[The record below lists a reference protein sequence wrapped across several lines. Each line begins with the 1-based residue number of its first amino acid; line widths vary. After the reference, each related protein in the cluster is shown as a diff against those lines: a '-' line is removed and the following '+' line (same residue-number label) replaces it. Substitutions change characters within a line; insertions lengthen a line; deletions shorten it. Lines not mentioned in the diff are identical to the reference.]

1 MDRVFSIYEAMVWK
15 LINISKKDFNVSDH
29 FCMQK
34 ERGWMSSVQSIE
46 SILDKMMDMVGKSKE
61 EIFEIGEESRDEYQS
76 LKIEL
81 EDIQQKVIQLI
92 EQSERTELH
101 SRFARNRLAEVSKH
115 FGYYSDTEVREAYE
129 QANDY
134 QVKLALLHQEEK
146 QLRERRDNLERR
158 LMKLGETMER
168 ADHLINQIN
177 VVINYLTGDL
187 QHVSELVQDAQ
198 EMQKFGLKIIHAQ
211 EEERKKLSREIHDG
225 PAQTMANVMLRT
237 ELVEKVLDQQGV
249 EKARLEIRDL
259 RKIVKDS
266 LSEVRRIIYD
276 LRPMTLD
283 DIGLVPTLAKYIKNA
298 EEHTGI
304 SITFKNIGRERRFP
318 QNMEVAIFRFVQE
331 AIQNAYKHAE
341 PTSIQ
346 IKLELTAERVTAV
359 IKDDGKGF
367 DVLDKKEGSFGLV
380 GMKERINMLDGKL
393 SIDSKPGKGTLI
405 MVQIPITSLEN
416 L

>member
-1 MDRVFSIYEAMVWK
+1 
-15 LINISKKDFNVSDH
+15 
-29 FCMQK
+29 
-34 ERGWMSSVQSIE
+34 MSSVQSIE
-46 SILDKMMDMVGKSKE
+46 SILDNMMNMVGKSKE
-61 EIFEIGEESRDEYQS
+61 EIFEIGEDSRNEYLT
-76 LKIEL
+76 LKKEL
-81 EDIQQKVIQLI
+81 QDIQQKVIQLI

-101 SRFARNRLAEVSKH
+101 SRFARNRLSEVSKH
-115 FGYYSDTEVREAYE
+115 FAHYSDKEVREAYE

-134 QVKLALLHQEEK
+134 QVKLALLKQEEK
-146 QLRERRDNLERR
+146 QLRERRNNLERR

-187 QHVSELVQDAQ
+187 QNVSDLVADAQ

-237 ELVEKVLDQQGV
+237 ELVEKILDQQGV
-249 EKARLEIRDL
+249 EKARIEIQDL

-266 LSEVRRIIYD
+266 LGEVRRIIYD

-283 DIGLVPTLAKYIKNA
+283 DIGLIPTLAKYIRNA

-304 SITFKNIGRERRFP
+304 KIKFTNIGKERRFP
-318 QNMEVAIFRFVQE
+318 ANMEVAIFRFVQE

-341 PTSIQ
+341 PKTVQ
-346 IKLELTAERVTAV
+346 VKLELTDERVTAV

-367 DVLDKKEGSFGLV
+367 DILTKKEDSFGLV
-380 GMKERINMLDGKL
+380 GMKERINMLDGRL

-405 MVQIPITSLEN
+405 MVQIPITPIEEKETYRS
-416 L
+416 

>member
-1 MDRVFSIYEAMVWK
+1 M
-15 LINISKKDFNVSDH
+15 
-29 FCMQK
+29 
-34 ERGWMSSVQSIE
+34 GSVQSIE
-46 SILDKMMDMVGKSKE
+46 FILDKMMDMVGKSKE
-61 EIFEIGEESRDEYQS
+61 EIFEIGEESRNEYDN
-76 LKIEL
+76 LKREL
-81 EDIQQKVIQLI
+81 SDIQKKVIKMI

-115 FGYYSDTEVREAYE
+115 FSHYSDTEVREAYE

-146 QLRERRDNLERR
+146 QLRDRRNHIERR

-187 QHVSELVQDAQ
+187 QLVSDMVADAEQ
-198 EMQKFGLKIIHAQ
+198 MQQFGLKIIHAQ

-225 PAQTMANVMLRT
+225 PAQTMANVMLRS
-237 ELVEKVLDQQGV
+237 ELVEKILDQQGV
-249 EKARLEIRDL
+249 EKARIEIRDL
-259 RKIVKDS
+259 RKMVKDS
-266 LSEVRRIIYD
+266 LGEVRRIIYD

-283 DIGLVPTLAKYIKNA
+283 DLGLVPTLAKYIRNA

-304 SITFKNIGRERRFP
+304 SISFKNIGRERRFP
-318 QNMEVAIFRFVQE
+318 ANMEVAIFRFVQE
-331 AIQNAYKHAE
+331 AIQNACKHAAPSE
-341 PTSIQ
+341 IQ
-346 IKLELTAERVTAV
+346 VKMELTDKRVTAI
-359 IKDDGKGF
+359 IKDNGKGF
-367 DVLDKKEGSFGLV
+367 DPLLKKEGSFGLV

-405 MVQIPITSLEN
+405 MVQIPVSPHGESE
-416 L
+416 

>member
-1 MDRVFSIYEAMVWK
+1 
-15 LINISKKDFNVSDH
+15 
-29 FCMQK
+29 
-34 ERGWMSSVQSIE
+34 MSSVQSIE
-46 SILDKMMDMVGKSKE
+46 SILDNMMKMVGKSKE
-61 EIFEIGEESRDEYQS
+61 EIFEIGEDSRNEYQM
-76 LKIEL
+76 LKREL
-81 EDIQQKVIQLI
+81 EDIQGKVIQLI

-101 SRFARNRLAEVSKH
+101 SRFARNRLSEVSKH
-115 FGYYSDTEVREAYE
+115 FAHYSDTEVREAYE

-146 QLRERRDNLERR
+146 QLRERRNNLERR

-168 ADHLINQIN
+168 ADQLINQIN

-187 QHVSELVQDAQ
+187 QNVSEIVADAQ

-237 ELVEKVLDQQGV
+237 ELVEKILDQQGV
-249 EKARLEIRDL
+249 EKARIEIRDL

-266 LSEVRRIIYD
+266 LGEVRRIIYD

-283 DIGLVPTLAKYIKNA
+283 DIGLVPTLAKYIRNA

-304 SITFKNIGRERRFP
+304 KIKFTSIGKERRFP
-318 QNMEVAIFRFVQE
+318 PNMEVAIFRFVQE

-341 PTSIQ
+341 PNKILV
-346 IKLELTAERVTAV
+346 KLELADEQVTAV

-367 DVLDKKEGSFGLV
+367 DILTKKEGSFGLV
-380 GMKERINMLDGKL
+380 GMKERINMLDGRL
-393 SIDSKPGKGTLI
+393 SINSKLGKGTLI
-405 MVQIPITSLEN
+405 MVQIPINPIEEIESYGP
-416 L
+416 

>member
-1 MDRVFSIYEAMVWK
+1 
-15 LINISKKDFNVSDH
+15 
-29 FCMQK
+29 
-34 ERGWMSSVQSIE
+34 MSSVQSIE
-46 SILDKMMDMVGKSKE
+46 SILDKMMDMVSQSKE
-61 EIFEIGEESRDEYQS
+61 EIFEIGEDSRNEYET
-76 LKIEL
+76 LKKEL
-81 EDIQQKVIQLI
+81 HDIQQKVIQLI

-101 SRFARNRLAEVSKH
+101 SRFARNRLSEVSKH
-115 FGYYSDTEVREAYE
+115 FDHYSDIEVREAYE

-134 QVKLALLHQEEK
+134 QVQLALLNQEEK
-146 QLRERRDNLERR
+146 QLRERRNNLERR
-158 LMKLGETMER
+158 LMKLGDTMDR

-187 QHVSELVQDAQ
+187 QHVSDIVADAQ
-198 EMQKFGLKIIHAQ
+198 EMQQFGLKIIHAQ

-237 ELVEKVLDQQGV
+237 ELVEKVLDKQGV
-249 EKARLEIRDL
+249 EKARIEIRDL

-276 LRPMTLD
+276 LRPMMLD
-283 DIGLVPTLAKYIKNA
+283 DLGLLPTLAKYIRNA

-304 SITFKNIGRERRFP
+304 NITFKNIGKERRFP
-318 QNMEVAIFRFVQE
+318 PNMEVAIFRFVQE

-341 PTSIQ
+341 PKTIQ
-346 IKLELTAERVTAV
+346 VKLELTAEKVTAI

-367 DVLDKKEGSFGLV
+367 DVLAKKEGSFGLV
-380 GMKERINMLDGKL
+380 GMKERINMLDGRL

-405 MVQIPITSLEN
+405 MVQIPINTSGEIE
-416 L
+416 

>member
-1 MDRVFSIYEAMVWK
+1 
-15 LINISKKDFNVSDH
+15 
-29 FCMQK
+29 
-34 ERGWMSSVQSIE
+34 MSSVQSIE

>member
-1 MDRVFSIYEAMVWK
+1 
-15 LINISKKDFNVSDH
+15 
-29 FCMQK
+29 
-34 ERGWMSSVQSIE
+34 MSSVQSIE
-46 SILDKMMDMVGKSKE
+46 SILDKMMEMVGQSKE
-61 EIFEIGEESRDEYQS
+61 EIFEIGEESRNEFQT
-76 LKIEL
+76 LKREMQT
-81 EDIQQKVIQLI
+81 IQEKVIQLI

-101 SRFARNRLAEVSKH
+101 SRFARNRLSEVSKH
-115 FGYYSDTEVREAYE
+115 FAHYSDTEVREAYE

-146 QLRERRDNLERR
+146 QLRDRRDNLERR

-187 QHVSELVQDAQ
+187 QYVSEIVADAR
-198 EMQKFGLKIIHAQ
+198 EMQKFGLKIIQSQ

-237 ELVEKVLDQQGV
+237 ELVEKVLDQDGI
-249 EKARLEIRDL
+249 EKARIEIRDL

-266 LSEVRRIIYD
+266 LGEVRRIIYD

-283 DIGLVPTLAKYIKNA
+283 DLGLLPTLAKYIRNA

-304 SITFKNIGRERRFP
+304 KITFKNIGKERRFP
-318 QNMEVAIFRFVQE
+318 ANMEVAIFRFVQE

-341 PTSIQ
+341 PKTIQ
-346 IKLELTAERVTAV
+346 VKLELMPERVTAI

-367 DVLDKKEGSFGLV
+367 DILTRKEGSFGLV
-380 GMKERINMLDGKL
+380 GMKERINMLDGQL

-405 MVQIPITSLEN
+405 MVQIPIKALEESK
-416 L
+416 